1 MEPTSNGTSKQ
12 EKKLDIPGDEK
23 KENLKENPN
32 QASSLQPKP
41 NMFRAVRTF
50 ERDLARVMK
59 EKKGS
64 VIGIAIRE
72 QRERENNVEKVEDTP
87 RKKMLLIFFSAL
99 AIAGG
104 LAFIGYFFINSNGKD
119 ETIGTIKINSL
130 ITAESNKEISV
141 DGFSQ
146 IKLIKTVVLELAST
160 NLRLDTVLNLY
171 FTETVAG
178 AKQKI
183 STERFFSLLGGR
195 IPPVLLRSLGDN
207 FMFGIH
213 VFNGNQPFIV
223 LKTDFYENAFLGLLK
238 WEGNMVSDILP
249 IFGVRFNDENRYL
262 IDKQFSDGTLKNIDV
277 RKLIDN
283 KGKIILIYAIPN
295 KETIIIATGEDT
307 LSEVVNR
314 LNAPKKITQ

>member
-1 MEPTSNGTSKQ
+1 MDRQ
-12 EKKLDIPGDEK
+12 EKKLDISGDEK
-23 KENLKENPN
+23 KENLKENPD

-41 NMFRAVRTF
+41 NMFHAVRTF

-64 VIGIAIRE
+64 VIGIAIAERR
-72 QRERENNVEKVEDTP
+72 QRENNVENVEDPP
-87 RKKMLLIFFSAL
+87 RKKMLLLFFSAL

-119 ETIGTIKINSL
+119 ETVGTIKINSL

-146 IKLIKTVVLELAST
+146 IKLIKTAGLELAST

-171 FTETVAG
+171 FTETIAG

-238 WEGNMVSDILP
+238 WEGNMASDLLP
-249 IFGVRFNDENRYL
+249 LFGVKFNDENRYL
-262 IDKQFSDGTLKNIDV
+262 IDKPFSDGTLKNTDV
-277 RKLIDN
+277 RALFYN
-283 KGKIILIYAIPN
+283 NGKTALIYAIPN
-295 KETIIIATGEDT
+295 RETIVIATGEDT
-307 LSEVVNR
+307 LSEAINR
-314 LNAPKKITQ
+314 LNAPKKVTQ